1 MKRATLY
8 VIATEL
14 KDAPLRG
21 AVNYLGKRLDIYE
34 GGRVIDTDTG
44 MLWSRDE
51 AAPVLRSIGN
61 DLRESWAA
69 VEALGNIDGPLRDKR
84 IAAMRGR
91 LEAPEVED
99 WLSGPTLGEQG
110 RLDDRSKQRRERR
123 ATQLSE
129 STPEV

>member
-51 AAPVLRSIGN
+51 AAPVLRS
-61 DLRESWAA
+61 
-69 VEALGNIDGPLRDKR
+69 IDGPLRDKR